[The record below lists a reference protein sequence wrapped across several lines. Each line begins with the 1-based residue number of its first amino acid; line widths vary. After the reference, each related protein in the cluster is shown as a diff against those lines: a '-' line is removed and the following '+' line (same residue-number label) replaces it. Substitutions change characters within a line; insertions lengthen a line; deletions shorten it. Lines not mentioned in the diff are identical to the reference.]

1 MDPCAVSVAP
11 MMDWTDRHCRYFFR
25 LLSSFTQ
32 LYTEMITSKAILRGD
47 KNRLLDYNSREHPL
61 VLQLGGSDPKE
72 MAQCAQIAKPVSY
85 THLTLPTTPYV

>member
-1 MDPCAVSVAP
+1 MDSYKVSVAP

-47 KNRLLDYNSREHPL
+47 KNRLLDFNSKEHPL
-61 VLQLGGSDPKE
+61 VCLLYTSDAADE
-72 MAQCAQIAKPVSY
+72 
-85 THLTLPTTPYV
+85 